1 MKRQIKF
8 RGYNLK
14 NNKWLYGYYLV
25 NRGKHYI
32 VQDEEVNPFS
42 EPEDFEVDPESV
54 GQYVGDYNGEHIFEG
69 DKVKVTETEGYK
81 SVYVGCVVYDIVDC
95 RFAVNKGFQVRG
107 LGGCEKI
114 PITGEKQ
121 TIQIGM
127 GGYCEY
133 YYQYEVIGNEFE
145 YNLIEWPTKAT
156 LEEVFSFGSEKR
168 D

>member
-54 GQYVGDYNGEHIFEG
+54 GQYVGEINGMNLYEG
-69 DKVKVTETEGYK
+69 DY
-81 SVYVGCVVYDIVDC
+81 VYDEESKVELGFGFACECEQILKEPIVLSRRLLYRC
-95 RFAVNKGFQVRG
+95 YKGEELEYELKGMVT
-107 LGGCEKI
+107 KTY
-114 PITGEKQ
+114 TGYVHFGK
-121 TIQIGM
+121 
-127 GGYCEY
+127 EY
-133 YYQYEVIGNEFE
+133 KVVANEYEERLKKKE
-145 YNLIEWPTKAT
+145 
-156 LEEVFSFGSEKR
+156 
-168 D
+168 